1 MLLEK
6 GSTITSC
13 KNLTN
18 HFILLFFGI
27 LLSATLLSPSISFPA
42 SLSVPL
48 DDWKYEAIERIT
60 LAWKIKYPINSRP
73 MSRSEMARIVK
84 KALELKNTREKKGS
98 HYLDRLI
105 MLLKDDLQDPIEKID
120 TPETDGKI
128 NTMTSMS
135 IEGVYNDG
143 KITRENN
150 FGDTMHN
157 GWHARIMP
165 EWGFET
171 GSFSGDLAPKVW
183 IDSHGDERINFL
195 RSYLKVEGGIIGAEV
210 GRDSFWWG
218 PGRRGALIITNNA
231 QPFEIMRIY
240 NPAPYSLRFLGEV
253 KFNMIYGRTSE
264 TWISYKVDGVEETVF
279 KKPHFGGMRLDFS
292 PSAYLELGVSMA
304 AHFIGRDDLS
314 LDDIKE
320 VFFPRHKAVNREE
333 TTGPVT
339 DRIASFDITLNI
351 PSPFQALKG
360 IRVYTEYGG
369 TDLSFVDRLYPRL
382 TDVATL
388 YGLYLDSGTTDVRF
402 EYAQNFEG
410 TDTLWYT
417 HGDFKKGYTHKGNII
432 GHYMGGALPEI
443 YPARDIYMKIT
454 HPFRE
459 KWRILIDYE
468 HLLKK
473 ERYGNT
479 PGRKNGAGLA
489 VNYFKGEDQVEI
501 AYEYENEESQ
511 EISEDS
517 HLLRLKWKREY

>member
-6 GSTITSC
+6 GSTKTSY
-13 KNLTN
+13 KNRTS

-27 LLSATLLSPSISFPA
+27 LLSLTLLSPNISFPA

-60 LAWKIKYPINSRP
+60 LALKIKYPINSRP
-73 MSRSEMARIVK
+73 MSRSEMAWIVK
-84 KALELKNTREKKGS
+84 KALELKDTGEKEGS

-105 MLLKDDLQDPIEKID
+105 MLLKEDLQDAIEQID
-120 TPETDGKI
+120 TPETDSKI
-128 NTMTSMS
+128 NTMTSMT

-150 FGDTMHN
+150 FGDNMVN
-157 GWHARIMP
+157 GWHARFIP

-171 GSFSGDLAPKVW
+171 GLFSGDLAPKVW
-183 IDSHGDERINFL
+183 IDDHGDERVNFL
-195 RSYLKVEGGIIGAEV
+195 RSYLKIEGGIIGAEI

-218 PGRRGALIITNNA
+218 PGRRGAWIITNNA

-240 NPAPYSLRFLGEV
+240 NPVPYSLRILGEI

-264 TWISYKVDGVEETVF
+264 TWINYKVDGVEEKVF

-292 PSAYLELGVSMA
+292 PSVYLELGVSMA
-304 AHFIGRDDLS
+304 AHFWGRDHLS

-333 TTGPVT
+333 TIGPVT
-339 DRIASFDITLNI
+339 DRVASFDITLNI

-360 IRVYTEYGG
+360 IKIYTEYGG

-388 YGLYLDSGTTDVRF
+388 YGLYLDTGTTDVRF
-402 EYAQNFEG
+402 EYAQNLDG
-410 TDTLWYT
+410 DDTLWYT
-417 HGDFKKGYTHKGNII
+417 HGAFSKGYTHKGDII
-432 GHYMGGALPEI
+432 GHYIGGA
-443 YPARDIYMKIT
+443 ARDIYMKIT
-454 HPFRE
+454 HPMGE
-459 KWRILIDYE
+459 KWRILVDYE

-473 ERYGNT
+473 ERYGNI
-479 PGRKNGAGLA
+479 PGRKNGVGLA
-489 VNYFKGEDQVEI
+489 VNYFKGQDQMEI
-501 AYEYENEESQ
+501 AYEYENEESL
-511 EISEDS
+511 EIREDS
-517 HLLRLKWKREY
+517 HLLCLKWKREY